1 MITAILAFATN
12 WLPDVFK
19 WVGKWFEEK
28 RDIAAQKEL
37 TEQQIELEKV
47 KAASQIAIDANL
59 GEIQQQLA
67 DLQASVDLTR
77 IEVADRASAR
87 KREASVF
94 STIAQTVRAGKAL
107 DIPVDDLAKGW
118 KWALRVEVL
127 SAAITPLIAATLFFL
142 WSVWKMAGFWYAFRL
157 GDDAILELS
166 RFWHPEDWEML
177 WTVLGYYFGARVKKN
192 VAAAECR

>member
-1 MITAILAFATN
+1 MLTAILAFATN

-37 TEQQIELEKV
+37 TAQQIELEKV
-47 KAASQIAIDANL
+47 KAASNIAISQAE
-59 GEIQQQLA
+59 GEIQRQLL
-67 DLQASVDLTR
+67 DLQLSLDAAIV
-77 IEVADRASAR
+77 EMKDRDSAR
-87 KREASVF
+87 KREASVLG
-94 STIAQTVRAGKAL
+94 TIAATVKSGKAL
-107 DIPVDDLAKGW
+107 DIDQEHLAAGW

-127 SAAITPLIAATLFFL
+127 SAAITPLIAACLFTL
-142 WSVWKMAGFWYAFRL
+142 WAIWKAAGFWYAFRL

-177 WTVLGYYFGARVKKN
+177 WTVLGYYFGGRVKKHM
-192 VAAAECR
+192 AAAA